1 MNIRKKIA
9 LAAIPAVM
17 ARSATDGSSKVLLL
31 SDNGWDVSVEG
42 AANAFYHHTSTGS
55 MDTLG
60 YYNEYTQGGET
71 AASTILGGGA
81 SGNVNRGGVIGQGEQ
96 GSDISSIS
104 VGLLPNVWGFTVKAP
119 TKNGLDVSGRLGL
132 YTHMNA
138 NGDSADGNL
147 MNIRETSLTVAGS
160 FGSVL
165 MGRSL
170 GIHQSNAILNDMTLF
185 GVGVAAGN
193 ISGTTLGRI
202 GVGYV
207 YADWY
212 PQITWTTPGLGPI
225 GAKIGIL
232 QATPLQSSTGADA
245 TNTKYPRVEAQLD
258 YSFELGG
265 LGGYVWVDGQYQSL
279 ERTTAEAQ
287 AYQFRNRG
295 LDSNFQL
302 AGQTGNVSDDQAD
315 GIEVG
320 GVGFGTRLTF
330 QGFKLV
336 ASGFYNHGLGM
347 QFQGNNNGAY
357 SGSLDERGKA
367 RHFYGGYIQG
377 TYDFG
382 QGTNI
387 GYSYG
392 SNHLVTTGQDDGE
405 INQRY
410 TLGGAGTQRTDAIQN
425 YVESHMGMI
434 WHNVTDDFRVIAE
447 GVYSEAHWHGA
458 GSQEST
464 QVSVGAFFFW

>member
-1 MNIRKKIA
+1 MNIKKKIA

-17 ARSATDGSSKVLLL
+17 ALSATDASSKVLLM
-31 SDNGWDVSVEG
+31 SDSGWEVSFDG
-42 AANAFYHHTSTGS
+42 AANAFYNHTSTGVVDS
-55 MDTLG
+55 EG
-60 YYNEYTQGGET
+60 SFGVYTAGGET
-71 AASTILGGGA
+71 AASTILGGGE
-81 SGNVNRGGVIGQGEQ
+81 SGNLNGGEGGE
-96 GSDISSIS
+96 DISSIS

-138 NGDSADGNL
+138 TGNSGDGNVI
-147 MNIRETSLTVAGS
+147 NIRETSLTVSGS

-232 QATPLQSSTGADA
+232 QATPLQSNTGADA
-245 TNTKYPRVEAQLD
+245 TNTETPRVEAQLD

-265 LGGYVWVDGQYQSL
+265 LGGYVWVDGQYQNL
-279 ERTTAEAQ
+279 GRTTAEAQ
-287 AYQFRNRG
+287 LFKNRTG
-295 LDSNFQL
+295 ATVAIQQ
-302 AGQTGNVSDDQAD
+302 AGQVSAGDQEESVEAA
-315 GIEVG
+315 

-336 ASGFYNHGLGM
+336 ASGFFNHGLGM
-347 QFQGNNNGAY
+347 QFQGNLGGAY

-382 QGTNI
+382 QGTNV

-392 SNHLVTTGQDDGE
+392 SNHLVGTGQDHGE

-410 TLGGAGTQRTDAIQN
+410 TLGGGGTARTDAIQN

-434 WHNVTDDFRVIAE
+434 WHNVTDDFRLIAE
-447 GVYSEAHWHGA
+447 GVYSEAHWHGL
-458 GSQEST
+458 GSQESS

>member
-1 MNIRKKIA
+1 
-9 LAAIPAVM
+9 
-17 ARSATDGSSKVLLL
+17 
-31 SDNGWDVSVEG
+31 
-42 AANAFYHHTSTGS
+42 
-55 MDTLG
+55 
-60 YYNEYTQGGET
+60 
-71 AASTILGGGA
+71 
-81 SGNVNRGGVIGQGEQ
+81 
-96 GSDISSIS
+96 
-104 VGLLPNVWGFTVKAP
+104 
-119 TKNGLDVSGRLGL
+119 
-132 YTHMNA
+132 
-138 NGDSADGNL
+138 
-147 MNIRETSLTVAGS
+147 
-160 FGSVL
+160 
-165 MGRSL
+165 
-170 GIHQSNAILNDMTLF
+170 MTLF

-232 QATPLQSSTGADA
+232 QATPLQSNTGADA
-245 TNTKYPRVEAQLD
+245 TNTVTPRVEAQLD

-265 LGGYVWVDGQYQSL
+265 LGGYVWVDGQYQNLS
-279 ERTTAEAQ
+279 RTTAEAALFKDRTQ
-287 AYQFRNRG
+287 QTVA
-295 LDSNFQL
+295 L
-302 AGQTGNVSDDQAD
+302 AAAGGASAGDQEEGVEAA
-315 GIEVG
+315 

-336 ASGFYNHGLGM
+336 ASGFFNQGIGM
-347 QFQGNNNGAY
+347 QFQGNLNGGY

-392 SNHLVTTGQDDGE
+392 SNHLVGTGQDHGE

-410 TLGGAGTQRTDAIQN
+410 TLGGSGTARTDAIQN

-447 GVYSEAHWHGA
+447 GVYSEAHWHGL
-458 GSQEST
+458 GSQESS

>member
-1 MNIRKKIA
+1 MNIKKKIA

-17 ARSATDGSSKVLLL
+17 ALSATDVSSKVLLM
-31 SDNGWDVSVEG
+31 SDSGWEVSFDG
-42 AANAFYHHTSTGS
+42 AANAFHTYTSTGS
-55 MDTLG
+55 METLG
-60 YYNEYTQGGET
+60 VYNQYTTGGET
-71 AASTILGGGA
+71 AASVIMNGA
-81 SGNVNRGGVIGQGEQ
+81 GNANVVNGTFQNLESGQ
-96 GSDISSIS
+96 DISSIS

-138 NGDSADGNL
+138 TGNSGDNNVV
-147 MNIRETSLTVAGS
+147 NIRETSLTVSGS

-170 GIHQSNAILNDMTLF
+170 GIHNSNAILNDMTLF

-193 ISGTTLGRI
+193 IAGTTLGRI

-225 GAKIGIL
+225 GAKIGIM

-258 YSFELGG
+258 YSVDLGD
-265 LGGYVWVDGQYQSL
+265 LGAYVWVDGQYQSL
-279 ERTTAEAQ
+279 SRTLGESQLYEARNNGVSNLSGVARTAI
-287 AYQFRNRG
+287 
-295 LDSNFQL
+295 D
-302 AGQTGNVSDDQAD
+302 DDQAENVD
-315 GIEVG
+315 VG
-320 GVGFGTRLTF
+320 GVSFGTRLTF

-336 ASGFYNHGLGM
+336 ATGFYNHGLGM
-347 QFQGNNNGAY
+347 QFQGNLAGNY

-410 TLGGAGTQRTDAIQN
+410 TLGGAGTVRTDAIQN

-447 GVYSEAHWHGA
+447 GVFSEQHWHGS

>member
-1 MNIRKKIA
+1 MNIKKKIA

-17 ARSATDGSSKVLLL
+17 ALSATDASSKVLLM
-31 SDNGWDVSVEG
+31 SDNGWEVSFDG
-42 AANAFYHHTSTGS
+42 AANAFYNHTSTGVV
-55 MDTLG
+55 DNLG
-60 YYNEYTQGGET
+60 SFAEYTTGGET
-71 AASTILGGGA
+71 AASTILGGGE
-81 SGNVNRGGVIGQGEQ
+81 SGNLNGGEGGE
-96 GSDISSIS
+96 DISSIS

-132 YTHMNA
+132 YTHMNSTGNSA
-138 NGDSADGNL
+138 NGNVI
-147 MNIRETSLTVAGS
+147 NIRETSLTVAGS

-232 QATPLQSSTGADA
+232 QATPLQSNTGADA
-245 TNTKYPRVEAQLD
+245 TNTETPRVEAQLD

-265 LGGYVWVDGQYQSL
+265 LGGYVWVDGQYQNLS
-279 ERTTAEAQ
+279 RTSAEVALFKDRTQ
-287 AYQFRNRG
+287 QTVA
-295 LDSNFQL
+295 L
-302 AGQTGNVSDDQAD
+302 AAAGGASAGDQEED
-315 GIEVG
+315 VEVA

-336 ASGFYNHGLGM
+336 ASGFFNQGLGM
-347 QFQGNNNGAY
+347 QFQGNANGAY

-392 SNHLVTTGQDDGE
+392 SNHLVGTGQDHGE

-410 TLGGAGTQRTDAIQN
+410 TLGGSVTARTDAIQN

-447 GVYSEAHWHGA
+447 GVYSEAHWHGL
-458 GSQEST
+458 GSQESS

>member
-1 MNIRKKIA
+1 MNIKKKIA

-17 ARSATDGSSKVLLL
+17 ALSATDASSKVLLM
-31 SDNGWDVSVEG
+31 SDNGWEVSFDG
-42 AANAFYHHTSTGS
+42 AANAFYTQTSTGS
-55 MDTLG
+55 METLG
-60 YYNEYTQGGET
+60 VYNQYTTGGET
-71 AASTILGGGA
+71 FGGIGIIQGA
-81 SGNVNRGGVIGQGEQ
+81 GNANVVAGTFRNLES
-96 GSDISSIS
+96 GSDISGIS

-119 TKNGLDVSGRLGL
+119 TKNGLDVSGRLGI
-132 YTHMNA
+132 YTHMN
-138 NGDSADGNL
+138 GDGQAASSNAP
-147 MNIRETSLTVAGS
+147 NIRETSLTVAGS

-185 GVGVAAGN
+185 GVGNSAGN
-193 ISGTTLGRI
+193 VTGTTLGRI

-265 LGGYVWVDGQYQSL
+265 LGGYVWVDGQYQNLARNLGESQL
-279 ERTTAEAQ
+279 FQGRNQNAPDAAAGNTEYAE
-287 AYQFRNRG
+287 G
-295 LDSNFQL
+295 VD
-302 AGQTGNVSDDQAD
+302 
-315 GIEVG
+315 VG
-320 GVGFGTRLTF
+320 GLGFGTRLTF

-336 ASGFYNHGLGM
+336 ATGFYNKGLGG
-347 QFQGNNNGAY
+347 QVQGNVLGGY
-357 SGSLDERGKA
+357 SGSLDERGKP
-367 RHFYGGYIQG
+367 RNFYGGYIQG

-382 QGTNI
+382 QGTNV

-392 SNHLVTTGQDDGE
+392 SNHQVLTGQDAGE
-405 INQRY
+405 LNQRY
-410 TLGGAGTQRTDAIQN
+410 SLGGGGTGRTDALSN

-447 GVYSEAHWHGA
+447 GVFSEMHWHGA

>member
-1 MNIRKKIA
+1 MNIKKKIA

-17 ARSATDGSSKVLLL
+17 ALSATDVSSKVLLM
-31 SDNGWDVSVEG
+31 SDNGWEVSFDG
-42 AANAFYHHTSTGS
+42 AANAFYSQTSTGS
-55 MDTLG
+55 METLG
-60 YYNEYTQGGET
+60 VYNQYTTGGET
-71 AASTILGGGA
+71 FGGLGIIQGA
-81 SGNVNRGGVIGQGEQ
+81 GNANVVNGTFQNLES
-96 GSDISSIS
+96 GSDISGIS

-132 YTHMNA
+132 YTHMN
-138 NGDSADGNL
+138 GDGASGSNNT
-147 MNIRETSLTVAGS
+147 MNIRETSLTVSGS

-185 GVGVAAGN
+185 GVGNTAGN
-193 ISGTTLGRI
+193 ITGTTLGRI

-265 LGGYVWVDGQYQSL
+265 LGGYVWVDGQYQNL
-279 ERTTAEAQ
+279 ARTLGESQLFEARNNGVSNLSGVARTA
-287 AYQFRNRG
+287 
-295 LDSNFQL
+295 
-302 AGQTGNVSDDQAD
+302 VSTEYAEGVD
-315 GIEVG
+315 IG

-336 ASGFYNHGLGM
+336 ASGFYNKGIGGQL
-347 QFQGNNNGAY
+347 QGNVGGGY
-357 SGSLDERGKA
+357 SGSLDERGKP
-367 RHFYGGYIQG
+367 RNFYGGYIQG

-392 SNHLVTTGQDDGE
+392 SNHQVLTGQDAGE
-405 INQRY
+405 LNQRY
-410 TLGGAGTQRTDAIQN
+410 SLGGSGNARADALSN

-447 GVYSEAHWHGA
+447 GVFSEMHWHGS

>member
-1 MNIRKKIA
+1 MNIKKKIA

-17 ARSATDGSSKVLLL
+17 ALSATDVSSKVLLM
-31 SDNGWDVSVEG
+31 SDNGWEVSFDG
-42 AANAFYHHTSTGS
+42 AANAFYTATSTGS
-55 MDTLG
+55 METLG
-60 YYNEYTQGGET
+60 VYQEYTTGGET
-71 AASTILGGGA
+71 FGGLGIISGAGNANVVGGTFQNLE
-81 SGNVNRGGVIGQGEQ
+81 S

-138 NGDSADGNL
+138 DGSSGSNNP
-147 MNIRETSLTVAGS
+147 MNIRETSLTVSGF

-185 GVGVAAGN
+185 GVGNSAGN
-193 ISGTTLGRI
+193 VTGTTLGRI

-212 PQITWTTPGLGPI
+212 PQITWTTPGIGPI

-258 YSFELGG
+258 YSFEVGG
-265 LGGYVWVDGQYQSL
+265 LGGYIWVDGQYQNLS
-279 ERTTAEAQ
+279 RTLGESQ
-287 AYQFRNRG
+287 AFHNRNKG
-295 LDSNFQL
+295 VDSNEV
-302 AGQTGNVSDDQAD
+302 AVTGEYAEGVD
-315 GIEVG
+315 VG

-336 ASGFYNHGLGM
+336 ASGFYNKGIGGQL
-347 QFQGNNNGAY
+347 QGNVGGAY
-357 SGSLDERGKA
+357 AGALDERGKP
-367 RHFYGGYIQG
+367 RNFYGGYIQG

-382 QGTNI
+382 QGTNV

-392 SNHLVTTGQDDGE
+392 SNHQVLTGQDAGE
-405 INQRY
+405 LNQRY
-410 TLGGAGTQRTDAIQN
+410 VLGGTGGVRRDALPN

-447 GVYSEAHWHGA
+447 GVFSEMHWHGS

>member
-1 MNIRKKIA
+1 MNIKKKIA

-17 ARSATDGSSKVLLL
+17 ALSATDASSKVLLM
-31 SDNGWDVSVEG
+31 SDNGWEVSFDG
-42 AANAFYHHTSTGS
+42 AANAFYTNTSTGS
-55 MDTLG
+55 METLG
-60 YYNEYTQGGET
+60 VYNQYTLGGET
-71 AASTILGGGA
+71 AASNIMLPDAGA
-81 SGNVNRGGVIGQGEQ
+81 GNANVVNGTFQNLES
-96 GSDISSIS
+96 GSDVSSIS

-138 NGDSADGNL
+138 NGNSADNNVI
-147 MNIRETSLTVAGS
+147 NIRETSLTVAGS

-193 ISGTTLGRI
+193 VGGTTLGRI

-245 TNTKYPRVEAQLD
+245 TETKYPRVEAQLD

-279 ERTTAEAQ
+279 DRDLADSQLYEARNNGVSNLSGVARTAI
-287 AYQFRNRG
+287 
-295 LDSNFQL
+295 D
-302 AGQTGNVSDDQAD
+302 DDQAD
-315 GIEVG
+315 GVEVG

-347 QFQGNNNGAY
+347 QFQGNIAGGY

-382 QGTNI
+382 QGTNV

-410 TLGGAGTQRTDAIQN
+410 TLGGAGTARTDAIQN

-447 GVYSEAHWHGA
+447 GVYSEMHWHGA

>member
-1 MNIRKKIA
+1 MNIKKKIA

-17 ARSATDGSSKVLLL
+17 ALSATDVSSKVLLM
-31 SDNGWDVSVEG
+31 SDSGWEVSFDG
-42 AANAFYHHTSTGS
+42 AANAFHNYTSTGS
-55 MDTLG
+55 METLG
-60 YYNEYTQGGET
+60 YYNQYTAGGET
-71 AASTILGGGA
+71 AASVIINGA
-81 SGNVNRGGVIGQGEQ
+81 GNANVVAGTFQNLESGN
-96 GSDISSIS
+96 DISSIH
-104 VGLLPNVWGFTVKAP
+104 VGLLPNVWGMTIKAP

-132 YTHMNA
+132 YTHVNA
-138 NGDSADGNL
+138 TGNSGDGNVI
-147 MNIRETSLTVAGS
+147 NTRETSLTVSGS

-165 MGRSL
+165 LGRSL
-170 GIHQSNAILNDMTLF
+170 GIHNSNAILNDMTLF

-193 ISGTTLGRI
+193 LNNGTSLGRI

-225 GAKIGIL
+225 GAKIGIF

-258 YSFELGG
+258 YSVELGD
-265 LGGYVWVDGQYQSL
+265 LGAYVWVDGQYQNL
-279 ERTTAEAQ
+279 QRNRAEAQ
-287 AYQFRNRG
+287 LFHTRNR
-295 LDSNFQL
+295 
-302 AGQTGNVSDDQAD
+302 AGTGANTGVVAAASTGDQAEGVD
-315 GIEVG
+315 VG

-336 ASGFYNHGLGM
+336 ASGFFNHGLGM
-347 QFQGNNNGAY
+347 QFQGNLNGAY

-392 SNHLVTTGQDDGE
+392 SNHLVQTGQDAGE

-410 TLGGAGTQRTDAIQN
+410 TLGGGGTARTDAIQN

-447 GVYSEAHWHGA
+447 GVFSEMHWRGA

>member
-1 MNIRKKIA
+1 MNIKKKIA

-17 ARSATDGSSKVLLL
+17 ALSATDASSKVLLM
-31 SDNGWDVSVEG
+31 SDNGWEVSFDG
-42 AANAFYHHTSTGS
+42 AANAFYTATSTGS
-55 MDTLG
+55 METLG
-60 YYNEYTQGGET
+60 VYQEYTTGGET
-71 AASTILGGGA
+71 FGGLGIIQGAGNANVVGGTFRNLE
-81 SGNVNRGGVIGQGEQ
+81 S
-96 GSDISSIS
+96 GSDISGIS

-132 YTHMNA
+132 YTHMN
-138 NGDSADGNL
+138 GDGNSGSNNSV
-147 MNIRETSLTVAGS
+147 NIRETSLTVSGF

-185 GVGVAAGN
+185 GVGNSAGN
-193 ISGTTLGRI
+193 VTGTTLGRI

-212 PQITWTTPGLGPI
+212 PQITWTTPGIGPI
-225 GAKIGIL
+225 GAKIGIM

-265 LGGYVWVDGQYQSL
+265 LGGYVWVDGQYQNL
-279 ERTTAEAQ
+279 ARTLGESQAFQARNAGGVGVTA
-287 AYQFRNRG
+287 G
-295 LDSNFQL
+295 
-302 AGQTGNVSDDQAD
+302 SDEYAEGVD
-315 GIEVG
+315 VG

-336 ASGFYNHGLGM
+336 ASGFYNKGIGGQL
-347 QFQGNNNGAY
+347 QGNVGGGY
-357 SGSLDERGKA
+357 SGSLDERGKP
-367 RHFYGGYIQG
+367 RNFYGGYIQG

-392 SNHLVTTGQDDGE
+392 SNHQVTTGQDAGE
-405 INQRY
+405 LNQRY
-410 TLGGAGTQRTDAIQN
+410 TLGGGGTARADALSN

-447 GVYSEAHWHGA
+447 GVFSEMHWHGS

>member
-1 MNIRKKIA
+1 MNIKKKIA

-17 ARSATDGSSKVLLL
+17 ALSATDASSKVLLM
-31 SDNGWDVSVEG
+31 SDNGWEVSFDG
-42 AANAFYHHTSTGS
+42 AANAFYNHTSTGVV
-55 MDTLG
+55 DTLG
-60 YYNEYTQGGET
+60 SFAEYSTGGET
-71 AASTILGGGA
+71 AASTILGGGV
-81 SGNVNRGGVIGQGEQ
+81 SGNTNGSEG

-132 YTHMNA
+132 YTHMNSTGNSA
-138 NGDSADGNL
+138 NGNVI
-147 MNIRETSLTVAGS
+147 NIRETSLTVAGS

-245 TNTKYPRVEAQLD
+245 TNSETPRVEAQLD
-258 YSFELGG
+258 YSFEVGG
-265 LGGYVWVDGQYQSL
+265 LGGYVWVDGQYQNLS
-279 ERTTAEAQ
+279 RTTAEAQ
-287 AYQFRNRG
+287 LYANRFAN
-295 LDSNFQL
+295 DTTDATAA
-302 AGQTGNVSDDQAD
+302 AGVSGEFAEEVEAA
-315 GIEVG
+315 GI
-320 GVGFGTRLTF
+320 GFGTRLTF

-336 ASGFYNHGLGM
+336 ASGFYNQGIGM
-347 QFQGNNNGAY
+347 QFQGNINGAY

-392 SNHLVTTGQDDGE
+392 SNHLVGTGQDHGE

-410 TLGGAGTQRTDAIQN
+410 TLGGSGTARTDAIQN

-447 GVYSEAHWHGA
+447 GVYSEAHWHGL
-458 GSQEST
+458 GSQESS

>member
-1 MNIRKKIA
+1 MNIKKKIA

-17 ARSATDGSSKVLLL
+17 ALSATNVSSKVLLM
-31 SDNGWDVSVEG
+31 SDSGWEVSFDG
-42 AANAFYHHTSTGS
+42 AANAFHTYTSTGS
-55 MDTLG
+55 METLG
-60 YYNEYTQGGET
+60 VYNQYTTGGET
-71 AASTILGGGA
+71 YGLGIIQGA
-81 SGNVNRGGVIGQGEQ
+81 GNANVVNGTFQNLES
-96 GSDISSIS
+96 GSDISGIS

-132 YTHMNA
+132 YTHMN
-138 NGDSADGNL
+138 GDGASASNNTV
-147 MNIRETSLTVAGS
+147 NIRETSFTVAGS

-170 GIHQSNAILNDMTLF
+170 GIHNSNAILNDMTLF
-185 GVGVAAGN
+185 GVGATAGN
-193 ISGTTLGRI
+193 VTGTTLGRI

-258 YSFELGG
+258 YSVDIGNLGA
-265 LGGYVWVDGQYQSL
+265 YIWVDGQYQSL
-279 ERTTAEAQ
+279 SRNLGESQLFASRNNQVAASSGAGTA
-287 AYQFRNRG
+287 
-295 LDSNFQL
+295 
-302 AGQTGNVSDDQAD
+302 QTAVTSEYAD
-315 GIEVG
+315 GIDVG
-320 GVGFGTRLTF
+320 GVSFGTRLTF

-336 ASGFYNHGLGM
+336 ASGFYNKGIGSQL
-347 QFQGNNNGAY
+347 QGNIGGAY
-357 SGSLDERGKA
+357 SGSLDEKGKP
-367 RHFYGGYIQG
+367 RNFYGGYIQG

-382 QGTNI
+382 QGTNV

-392 SNHLVTTGQDDGE
+392 SNHQVLTGQDSGE
-405 INQRY
+405 LNQRY
-410 TLGGAGTQRTDAIQN
+410 TLGGAGTVRTDALSN

-447 GVYSEAHWHGA
+447 GVFSEMHWHGS

>member
-1 MNIRKKIA
+1 MNIKKKIA

-17 ARSATDGSSKVLLL
+17 ALSATDVSSKVLLM
-31 SDNGWDVSVEG
+31 SDNGWEVSFDG
-42 AANAFYHHTSTGS
+42 AANAFYNHTSTGV
-55 MDTLG
+55 MD
-60 YYNEYTQGGET
+60 NPSAIYTTGGET
-71 AASTILGGGA
+71 AASTILGGGE
-81 SGNVNRGGVIGQGEQ
+81 SGNMEGVGGEGGE
-96 GSDISSIS
+96 DISSIS

-138 NGDSADGNL
+138 TGNSGDNNVI
-147 MNIRETSLTVAGS
+147 NIRETSLTVAGS

-193 ISGTTLGRI
+193 IAGTTLGRI

-225 GAKIGIL
+225 GAKVGIM

-245 TNTKYPRVEAQLD
+245 TNTETPRVEAQLD
-258 YSFELGG
+258 YSVELGG
-265 LGGYVWVDGQYQSL
+265 LGAYIWVDGQYQNVG
-279 ERTTAEAQ
+279 RTTAEAS
-287 AYQFRNRG
+287 AFNG
-295 LDSNFQL
+295 L
-302 AGQTGNVSDDQAD
+302 
-315 GIEVG
+315 VG
-320 GVGFGTRLTF
+320 GQAASEAEREATGDMENSVDVGGIGFGTRLTF

-347 QFQGNNNGAY
+347 QFQGNVGGAY

-392 SNHLVTTGQDDGE
+392 SNHLVMTGQDSGE
-405 INQRY
+405 VNQRY
-410 TLGGAGTQRTDAIQN
+410 TLGGGATARTDAIQN

-434 WHNVTDDFRVIAE
+434 WHNVTDDFRLIAE
-447 GVYSEAHWHGA
+447 GVYSEAHWQGA
-458 GSQEST
+458 GSQESS